1 MDEKLKELIELAA
14 ERIVDDY
21 AGCVSD
27 FGERNITLT
36 NALPMSIGL
45 RVDEIT
51 FNERGDNTFRY
62 YNTSFYPN
70 STGGYIRYE
79 LFPTEEEE
87 NKILDEFYAW
97 Y

>member
-1 MDEKLKELIELAA
+1 MNEQLKELIGLAA

-27 FGERNITLT
+27 FGERNIV
-36 NALPMSIGL
+36 SKHGQGL

-51 FNERGDNTFRY
+51 FNELGDNTFRY
-62 YNTSFYPN
+62 YNTSHYPN
-70 STGGYIRYE
+70 YRIE

-87 NKILDEFYAW
+87 YTILDEFYAW